1 MIKDK
6 TKEILIK
13 KNIKSVIENKM
24 KKVIRDRKEEKTNRK
39 ML

>member
-6 TKEILIK
+6 TKEILTK